1 MTQTSREF
9 YQDQIETV
17 EDKEESI
24 EDILGNIDFS
34 TMPGGEG
41 ELTVL
46 QEARLKQIE
55 ARTKWIEQKLQ
66 KRKQEIY
73 SEWCERFFHVFAR
86 QFSKFKNSLID
97 LRLEEKQL
105 SKLKE
110 NLEFAISNME
120 DSLTE
125 IFNEYME
132 AEDEETDI

>member
-1 MTQTSREF
+1 
-9 YQDQIETV
+9 
-17 EDKEESI
+17 
-24 EDILGNIDFS
+24 
-34 TMPGGEG
+34 MPGGEG

-46 QEARLKQIE
+46 QEARLKEIE

-73 SEWCERFFHVFAR
+73 SEWSQRFFHVFAR
-86 QFSKFKNSLID
+86 EFSKFKNSLID

-105 SKLKE
+105 TKLKE

-120 DSLTE
+120 QSLTE